1 MYTWIST
8 IIFFQRMIIEDDMPD
23 YMIFATYAFSVVL
36 VIGIVLYLRPR
47 FIAEGF
53 TTVAIEGEV
62 MPRCLTRDPDSQA
75 LLAQLYNKA
84 APNTPAGEAYA
95 EFKLILQKL
104 LCIDADV
111 TGMGAG
117 AYSTY
122 QLPYVTAHDIE
133 PAANFVGRCVRN
145 ATRERDVF
153 MVLEKFE
160 SRGNVLLKT
169 ICSGDSAAAN
179 TYSAAFNRIVKR
191 IGANITSRCLSEK
204 AIMDVP
210 ASPRDPGYYIPN
222 DVENLQEYTLFG
234 GSPQYL

>member
-1 MYTWIST
+1 
-8 IIFFQRMIIEDDMPD
+8 MIVEEMID
-23 YMIFATYAFSVVL
+23 YMTLATYVVL
-36 VIGIVLYLRPR
+36 VFLLLVIVLYLRTR
-47 FIAEGF
+47 LMAEGF
-53 TTVAIEGEV
+53 TTIAIEGEV

-75 LLAQLYNKA
+75 LLAQLYSKSS
-84 APNTPAGEAYA
+84 PNTQAGEAYA
-95 EFKLILQKL
+95 EFKLIIQKL

-145 ATRERDVF
+145 AVRERDVY

-169 ICSGDSAAAN
+169 ICGGDSGAAN
-179 TYSAAFNRIVKR
+179 THMAAFNRIVKR
-191 IGANITSRCLSEK
+191 IGASITARCLSEK
-204 AIMDVP
+204 ANMDVP
-210 ASPRDPGYYIPN
+210 AGPRDPGYYTPN
-222 DVENLQEYTLFG
+222 NVENLQEYTLFG

>member
-1 MYTWIST
+1 
-8 IIFFQRMIIEDDMPD
+8 MIVEDMPD
-23 YMIFATYAFSVVL
+23 YMTLATYAFLVVL
-36 VIGIVLYLRPR
+36 AIGIVLYLRPR
-47 FIAEGF
+47 FMAEGF
-53 TTVAIEGEV
+53 TTIAIEGEI

-84 APNTPAGEAYA
+84 APNTAAGEAYD

-122 QLPYVTAHDIE
+122 QLPYATAHDIE

-145 ATRERDVF
+145 AVRERDVF

-169 ICSGDSAAAN
+169 ICSGDSAATN
-179 TYSAAFNRIVKR
+179 TNIAAFNRIIKR
-191 IGANITSRCLSEK
+191 IGASITSRCLSEK
-204 AIMDVP
+204 ANMDVP
-210 ASPRDPGYYIPN
+210 AGPRDPGYYTPN
-222 DVENLQEYTLFG
+222 SVEELSEYTIFG